1 MLETP
6 GWQIDRN
13 HRMKN
18 HTWYVTFEIPWRGTA
33 VRGRRSRS
41 TLTFETE
48 TEAKDFA
55 RAKFDEGL
63 VVTAGTIIPHLPR
76 RAIASGSIPSW
87 LEEGRE
93 QDSGDA
99 AEHTDVQSGKIE

>member
-1 MLETP
+1 
-6 GWQIDRN
+6 
-13 HRMKN
+13 MKK
-18 HTWYVTFEIPWRGTA
+18 HTWYVTFEVPWRGTA

-55 RAKFDEGL
+55 RAKFNEGL

-76 RAIASGSIPSW
+76 RAIPSGSIPSW
-87 LEEGRE
+87 LEEEQE
-93 QDSGDA
+93 QDCGGA
-99 AEHTDVQSGKIE
+99 AENPDAQRGK

>member
-1 MLETP
+1 MLEGP
-6 GWQIDRN
+6 GEIGRN
-13 HRMKN
+13 HRMIK
-18 HTWYVTFEIPWRGTA
+18 HAWYVTFEIPWKGTA

-41 TLTFETE
+41 TQTFETE

-55 RAKFDEGL
+55 RAKFEEGL

-87 LEEGRE
+87 LGEGRE
-93 QDSGDA
+93 QGRGDA
-99 AEHTDVQSGKIE
+99 AENPDVQ

>member
-1 MLETP
+1 
-6 GWQIDRN
+6 
-13 HRMKN
+13 MKK
-18 HTWYVTFEIPWRGTA
+18 HTWYVTFEVPWRGTA

-48 TEAKDFA
+48 TEAKDLA

-63 VVTAGTIIPHLPR
+63 VVTAGTIIPQLPR
-76 RAIASGSIPSW
+76 RAIPSGNIPSW
-87 LEEGRE
+87 FDEGRE

-99 AEHTDVQSGKIE
+99 AENTVPQSGKIE